1 MLVGMTIPTTFHG
14 VALQA
19 VASADQRLIVSTALT
34 LGMSAPALVQ
44 AVVGLLEDP
53 QVVMAHARPV
63 RVIRERLERQR
74 AARDASRLTHR
85 LEV

>member
-1 MLVGMTIPTTFHG
+1 MPIPDTFHG

-53 QVVMAHARPV
+53 QVAMAHPRPV
-63 RVIRERLERQR
+63 RVIRERLDRQ
-74 AARDASRLTHR
+74 AEARDASGLTHR
-85 LEV
+85 SEV